1 MHNLDTLR
9 AEQEKIL
16 SLGGKDKIEKQH
28 NLNKMTARERINAL
42 IDEGT
47 FVELDAFAQQ
57 RGSIP
62 YSDENL
68 AADGVVC
75 GYGAVNNRQVCVFA
89 QDFTVI
95 GASLGEVGAEKIV
108 KVMELA
114 AKTGIPV
121 IGLAESAGI
130 RLSEGLDALC
140 GLGKILK
147 TSAKISGVV
156 PQILSVMG
164 PLAGIFAALSPLC
177 DFTLVTEKNSTI
189 FLNGPQVVKG
199 STNDDVTA
207 ENLGGAKISAKFG
220 KAQIVC
226 EDDADCIEKIKKI
239 LDYIPDNNLGATP
252 FGGEADDI
260 NRTSEMLNSVNSE
273 NLDIRT
279 VINEICDA
287 SSVLE
292 LSKDYAPNVVTAF
305 AYLGGESAAIV
316 AASGELDIA
325 GCKKAARFVSFAD
338 SFNIPVVTL
347 TNVSGFK
354 AERKEED
361 DNNIAAAADLISA
374 YSEATT
380 AKIDVIIGSACG
392 GAYLAMGSKYIG
404 SDMTIAWPGAEISVL
419 NSSACANIM
428 FKDDIAKSDDPKK
441 ERDEKIAEYKENN
454 ANPYIAAKRGYVD
467 NIIEPALTRPVVIS
481 ALEMLA
487 GKRESGLSKKHKSN

>member
-16 SLGGKDKIEKQH
+16 ALGGKDKIEKQH
-28 NLNKMTARERINAL
+28 SLNKMTARERINAL

-47 FVELDAFAQQ
+47 FVEIDAFAHQ
-57 RGSIP
+57 RGNIP

-89 QDFTVI
+89 QDYTVV

-108 KVMELA
+108 KLLKLA
-114 AKTGIPV
+114 SKTGVPV

-130 RLSEGLDALC
+130 RLSEGLDALS

-147 TSAKISGVV
+147 VSAKISGVV
-156 PQILSVMG
+156 PQILAVMG
-164 PLAGIFAALSPLC
+164 PLAGIAASLSSMC
-177 DFTLVTEKNSTI
+177 DFTLVTEKTSNL

-199 STNDDVTA
+199 STNSDITA
-207 ENLGGAKISAKFG
+207 ENLGGALTSAKNG
-220 KAQIVC
+220 KAHIVC
-226 EDDADCIEKIKKI
+226 ENDADCIEKIKKI
-239 LDYIPDNNLGATP
+239 LDYIPDNNLGAAP
-252 FGGEADDI
+252 FGGEGDDI
-260 NRTSEMLNSVNSE
+260 NRVSENLNLTDSE
-273 NLDIRT
+273 NLDIRM

-292 LSKDYAPNVVTAF
+292 LSKDYAQNVVTSF
-305 AYLGGESAAIV
+305 AYLGGESTAIV
-316 AASGELDIA
+316 AVNGELDIK
-325 GCKKAARFVSFAD
+325 GCKKAARFVRFAD
-338 SFNIPVVTL
+338 SFNIPIVTL
-347 TNVSGFK
+347 TNTKGFK
-354 AERKEED
+354 ADKDEED
-361 DNNIAAAADLISA
+361 SNNLEAAANLISA
-374 YSEATT
+374 YAEATT
-380 AKIDVIIGSACG
+380 AKIDVIVGSACG
-392 GAYLAMGSKYIG
+392 GAYLASGSKYIG

-419 NSSACANIM
+419 SSSACANIM
-428 FKDDIAKSDDPKK
+428 FKDDIAKSGDPQK
-441 ERDEKIAEYKENN
+441 EREEKIAEYKENS

-467 NIIEPALTRPVVIS
+467 SITEPANTRPVLIS

>member
-239 LDYIPDNNLGATP
+239 VKYGKIDNYILFNEGLYLSSVAGIILGKTRIQVAKKYETLP
-252 FGGEADDI
+252 IKSRKDLEI
-260 NRTSEMLNSVNSE
+260 T
-273 NLDIRT
+273 T
-279 VINEICDA
+279 NEIE
-287 SSVLE
+287 SI
-292 LSKDYAPNVVTAF
+292 LSINKNQLKDIIDTLINLILNNKLKNTNEDLVK
-305 AYLGGESAAIV
+305 YLQ
-316 AASGELDIA
+316 
-325 GCKKAARFVSFAD
+325 
-338 SFNIPVVTL
+338 
-347 TNVSGFK
+347 
-354 AERKEED
+354 
-361 DNNIAAAADLISA
+361 NNKWR
-374 YSEATT
+374 YHNE
-380 AKIDVIIGSACG
+380 
-392 GAYLAMGSKYIG
+392 
-404 SDMTIAWPGAEISVL
+404 
-419 NSSACANIM
+419 
-428 FKDDIAKSDDPKK
+428 
-441 ERDEKIAEYKENN
+441 
-454 ANPYIAAKRGYVD
+454 
-467 NIIEPALTRPVVIS
+467 
-481 ALEMLA
+481 
-487 GKRESGLSKKHKSN
+487 